1 MKKEFY
7 NTTDGDRIRITFD
20 ELEEATAF
28 TAVVLILKKVIE
40 ALPEGGSMY
49 VQLDTTVQ
57 GQIASDKMS
66 ELRYIFKIK
75 CINTQGYGKKKELFI
90 AKF

>member
-28 TAVVLILKKVIE
+28 TAVVAKLKEVIE
-40 ALPEGGSMY
+40 ALPARGSKY

-57 GQIASDKMS
+57 GQIASDKLS
-66 ELRYIFKIK
+66 ELRDIFKIK
-75 CINTQGYGKKKELFI
+75 CINTYGAKKELFI
-90 AKF
+90 SKL